1 MLSCDIVLLGAFS
14 VRVDGRA
21 VPNWRHRR
29 AAELV
34 KLLALADHHRLHRE
48 QVMDALWPDA
58 DPEAAATNVRK
69 AIHFARRVL
78 GTERSI
84 AVEREM
90 VELWP
95 DGEISVDSARFD
107 QDARAAIRSA
117 DEAACARAADLYAGE
132 LLPEDRYAIWAEEPR
147 QRLRLLALDVLK
159 RAGRWERVLELDPA
173 DEEAHRELMQRAL
186 DAGDR
191 NGVIRQLERLRDR
204 LRVDIGMGP
213 DQASIALYER
223 ALAME
228 GAEPPSTAERVRG
241 MLGWGLIH
249 LNTGDFQE
257 AERMAEEARSLAID
271 AGLGLEVGE
280 SSALLGMV
288 ANMQGRWKELFRSE
302 FVSSVRRSPEMASYV
317 FDAHLCLAEFCL
329 CGHTP
334 YEQIV
339 AYARELLEVAED
351 AGSSQ
356 GRGLAELLLGEA
368 DLFADRLDAA
378 EEHLNKAA
386 HLHEEADASSGRALA
401 IQRLAE
407 TLVAQGQRWRAGRL
421 LQRGIR
427 LAEASHLSH
436 HLVVRMHGALVE
448 AAPDPAT
455 AIQLVEDGDSALSGT
470 SICPSCSVGF
480 RIAASIALARGRR
493 LDQSRQRLEE
503 AERVS
508 GMWPGG
514 PWHAAVWEARGVLRR
529 AEGNE
534 DQARALFKEAADRFA
549 EARRPRDEARCR
561 AAIAEADGE
570 VAE

>member
-1 MLSCDIVLLGAFS
+1 MPNCDIVLLGTFS
-14 VRVDGRA
+14 VRVDARA
-21 VPNWRHRR
+21 VPNWPHKR

-48 QVMDALWPDA
+48 QVMDTLWPEA
-58 DPEAAATNVRK
+58 NPEAAAANVRK
-69 AIHFARRVL
+69 AVHFARRTL
-78 GTERSI
+78 GTDTSI
-84 AVEREM
+84 AIDREM
-90 VELWP
+90 VELWR
-95 DGEISVDSARFD
+95 DGEISVDSARFE
-107 QDARAAIRSA
+107 QNARAAIASA
-117 DEAACARAADLYAGE
+117 DEVALARAADLYVGE
-132 LLPEDRYAIWAEEPR
+132 LLPEDRYAMWAEEPR
-147 QRLRLLALDVLK
+147 QRLHLLALDVLK
-159 RAGRWERVLELDPA
+159 GAGRWERVLDLDPA
-173 DEEAHRELMQRAL
+173 DEEAHRALMQRAL

-191 NGVIRQLERLRDR
+191 NGVIRQFERLRER

-213 DQASIALYER
+213 DQASIALYEK

-228 GAEPPSTAERVRG
+228 GDQPPSAAERVRAL
-241 MLGWGLIH
+241 LGWGLLH

-257 AERMAEEARSLAID
+257 AERTAEEARSLAID

-288 ANMQGRWKELFRSE
+288 ANMQGRWKGLFRSE

-334 YEQIV
+334 YEEII

-351 AGSSQ
+351 AGSAQ

-378 EEHLNKAA
+378 EEHLNKAT
-386 HLHEEADASSGRALA
+386 HLHEEADASSGRALV

-407 TLVAQGQRWRAGRL
+407 TSVARGQKWRAGRL

-427 LAEASHLSH
+427 LAQTSHLSH
-436 HLVVRMHGALVE
+436 HLLVRIHGALVE
-448 AAPDPAT
+448 AAPDPAV
-455 AIQLVEDGDSALSGT
+455 AIQRVEAGDAALAGK

-480 RIAASIALARGRR
+480 RIAASIAFARGGR
-493 LDQSRQRLEE
+493 LDDARRRLEE
-503 AERVS
+503 AERVA

-514 PWHAAVWEARGVLRR
+514 PWHAAVWEARGMLRL

-534 DQARALFKEAADRFA
+534 DQAQALFKEAADRFA
-549 EARRPRDEARCR
+549 AARRPRDESRCR
-561 AAIAEADGE
+561 AAIA
-570 VAE
+570 V